1 MISSTR
7 YRLTAEINRQMRLG
21 QDIARAQVEISTG
34 KRIQTPSD
42 DPTGSALVAEI
53 GRTQAEE
60 ATWLRN
66 LGTARTLA
74 DRADTALASVAS
86 NLDRAN
92 ELLISAASGTF
103 SAENRATIALE
114 LRAIADDM
122 AALADTRD
130 ALGGEL
136 FRTNAPLAIPVSAG
150 GTLVPVGS
158 RQDVFGSVQTAG
170 GPSDIVT
177 ILNAAAAAIV
187 EPDAATRKAATGVAL
202 GEITAAADHI
212 AAARGDHG
220 ARANRIDRLTEQL
233 ELSSIELEDQRG
245 EIEGIDLTEAIARLQ
260 AKQLSLQAAQAV
272 LAQVGKTSLFD
283 LIR

>member
-7 YRLTAEINRQMRLG
+7 YRLTAEINRQMQLG

-42 DPTGSALVAEI
+42 DPTGAALAAEI

-74 DRADTALASVAS
+74 DRADTALTAVAT

-92 ELLISAASGTF
+92 ELLISAGSGTL

-114 LRAIADDM
+114 IKAIADDM
-122 AALADTRD
+122 AAIAGTRD

-136 FRTNAPLAIPVSAG
+136 FRTNAPLAIPVSAA
-150 GTLVPVGS
+150 GTLAPVSS
-158 RQDVFGSVQTAG
+158 RQEIFGNIQTAG
-170 GPSDIVT
+170 GIADLVT
-177 ILNAAAAAIV
+177 ILNDAAAAIV
-187 EPDAATRKAATGVAL
+187 EPDNATRQAATDTAL
-202 GEITAAADHI
+202 GEIAAASTHI
-212 AAARGDHG
+212 AAVRGDHG
-220 ARANRIDRLTEQL
+220 ARASRIERLAEQL
-233 ELSSIELEDQRG
+233 ELSSIELQDQRG
-245 EIEGIDLTEAIARLQ
+245 EIEGVDLTEAIARLQ

>member
-7 YRLTAEINRQMRLG
+7 YRLTAEVNRQMRLG
-21 QDIARAQVEISTG
+21 QEIARAQVEISTG

-42 DPTGSALVAEI
+42 DPTGSALAAEI
-53 GRTQAEE
+53 SRTQAEE

-74 DRADTALASVAS
+74 DRADTALAAVAT

-92 ELLISAASGTF
+92 ELLISAGAGTL

-122 AALADTRD
+122 AALAGTRD

-136 FRTNAPLAIPVSAG
+136 FRTGAPLEIPVSVA
-150 GTLVPVGS
+150 GTLAPVSS
-158 RQDVFGSVQTAG
+158 RAAIFENIQTAG
-170 GPSDIVT
+170 GVADLVT
-177 ILNAAAAAIV
+177 ILNDAAAAIV
-187 EPDAATRKAATGVAL
+187 EPDTATRQAATDTAL
-202 GEITAAADHI
+202 GEIAAASEHI
-212 AAARGDHG
+212 AATRGDHG
-220 ARANRIDRLTEQL
+220 ARANRIERLAEQL
-233 ELSSIELEDQRG
+233 ELSSIELQDQRG
-245 EIEGIDLTEAIARLQ
+245 EIEGVDLTEAIARLQ
-260 AKQLSLQAAQAV
+260 AKQLSLQAAQTV

>member
-21 QDIARAQVEISTG
+21 QEISRAQVEISTG

-42 DPTGSALVAEI
+42 DPTGSALASEI
-53 GRTQAEE
+53 SRTQAEE

-66 LGTARTLA
+66 LATARTLA
-74 DRADTALASVAS
+74 DRADTALTAVAT

-92 ELLISAASGTF
+92 ELLISAGAGTL

-114 LRAIADDM
+114 LKAIAEDM
-122 AALADTRD
+122 ASIAGTRD

-136 FRTNAPLAIPVSAG
+136 FRSNAPLEIPVSAT
-150 GTLVPVGS
+150 GTLAPVSS
-158 RQDVFGSVQTAG
+158 RQEIFGNIQTAG
-170 GPSDIVT
+170 GIADLVT
-177 ILNAAAAAIV
+177 ILNDAAAAIV
-187 EPDAATRKAATGVAL
+187 EPVAATRQAATDTAL
-202 GEITAAADHI
+202 GEIAAASEHI
-212 AAARGDHG
+212 AATRGDHG
-220 ARANRIDRLTEQL
+220 ARANRIERLAEQL
-233 ELSSIELEDQRG
+233 ELSSIELQDQRG
-245 EIEGIDLTEAIARLQ
+245 EIEGVDLTEAIARLQ

>member
-1 MISSTR
+1 MISGTR
-7 YRLTAEINRQMRLG
+7 YRLTADINRQMKLA
-21 QDIARAQVEISTG
+21 QEIARHQVEISTG

-60 ATWLRN
+60 ATWTRN

-74 DRADTALASVAS
+74 DRADTALTSVAT

-92 ELLISAASGTF
+92 ELLISAGSGTL

-114 LRAIADDM
+114 LKAIAEDM

-136 FRTNAPLAIPVSAG
+136 FRTNAPLEIPVIAG
-150 GTLVPVGS
+150 GTLVPVAS
-158 RQDVFGSVQTAG
+158 RQEIFGNINTAG
-170 GPSDIVT
+170 GMADLVT
-177 ILNAAAAAIV
+177 ILNDAAAAIV
-187 EPDAATRKAATGVAL
+187 EPDPATRQAAIDTAL
-202 GEITAAADHI
+202 GEFAAAGDHI
-212 AAARGDHG
+212 AAVRGDLG
-220 ARANRIDRLTEQL
+220 ARANRIERLTEQL
-233 ELSSIELEDQRG
+233 ELSAIELKDQRG
-245 EIEGIDLTEAIARLQ
+245 EIESSDLTESIAKLQ